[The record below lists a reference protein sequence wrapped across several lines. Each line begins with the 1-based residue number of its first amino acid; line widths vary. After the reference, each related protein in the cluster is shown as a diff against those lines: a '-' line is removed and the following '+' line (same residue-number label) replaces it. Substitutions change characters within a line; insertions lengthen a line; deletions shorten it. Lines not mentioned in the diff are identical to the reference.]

1 MYEQEIDLIEG
12 ILNGHEGSQIWSV
25 YSLCNHN
32 KVFESIIKCKNILF
46 EMRNKKEYELV
57 YLIFSKNGSNELIN
71 KLKYENEL
79 LNDNVELNTDN
90 IYGIVKK
97 SGLSNVNNKNMNKD
111 QFYTECEDIYR
122 NINTFDLLSEKLWY
136 SRYSQ
141 ISNKKSTKTRTNE
154 KILVDVNVGRVSGV
168 TNIDR
173 SDPNIDEN
181 FDINLCKTEPY
192 PMVINNNNDI
202 NEKNDNNTD
211 PYPVKL
217 LRLKN
222 DVEINDSLD
231 DKIIGKSASKTEK
244 KEDKD
249 KVEINLFENE
259 DDIINNE
266 LKSNNE
272 MDLIA
277 QKKNSR
283 KRTKIDTE
291 SSQNCKTNENKHVNN
306 CNDDCIED
314 SYDPSQVQ
322 PIVHRKIRKEK
333 IYEDTK
339 TGYLIVEDDVDF
351 VMEKAK
357 PEKSLDIKT
366 NSNNPATLKQ
376 TKHKKTNIDS
386 KQQTLNS
393 FFKIVSKNTTQN

>member
-1 MYEQEIDLIEG
+1 MYEQEIALIEC
-12 ILNGHEGSQIWSV
+12 ILNEHEGSQIWSV

-57 YLIFSKNGSNELIN
+57 YLIFSKNGSNELVN
-71 KLKYENEL
+71 KLKYEYEL

-97 SGLSNVNNKNMNKD
+97 SSLSNVNNMNKD

-141 ISNKKSTKTRTNE
+141 ISSKMSKKTRTNE
-154 KILVDVNVGRVSGV
+154 KILVNINVGRLSDDK
-168 TNIDR
+168 NIDR

-181 FDINLCKTEPY
+181 FDINLCRTEPY
-192 PMVINNNNDI
+192 PMVINNNSDI
-202 NEKNDNNTD
+202 TEKNDNNTD

-217 LRLKN
+217 LGLKN

-231 DKIIGKSASKTEK
+231 NKIIGKSASKTEK

-249 KVEINLFENE
+249 KVEINLFEN
-259 DDIINNE
+259 DQDIINNE
-266 LKSNNE
+266 LNSNNE
-272 MDLIA
+272 IDLIA

-283 KRTKIDTE
+283 KRTKIDTG
-291 SSQNCKTNENKHVNN
+291 SSQNCKKNENKHVNN
-306 CNDDCIED
+306 CNNDCIED

-322 PIVHRKIRKEK
+322 PIMHRKIRKEK

-357 PEKSLDIKT
+357 PEKSTDVKT
-366 NSNNPATLKQ
+366 RSNNPTTLKQ

-393 FFKIVSKNTTQN
+393 FFKIVTKNTT